1 MKSVMYFCCIIIN
14 QLIKNIMATEKQYKF
29 IFIDIFGND
38 TEEKIYQFA
47 NYKEAKM
54 HAKNL
59 LANANDNTEEII
71 VKLLKF

>member
-1 MKSVMYFCCIIIN
+1 MT
-14 QLIKNIMATEKQYKF
+14 KNKQYRF

-38 TEEKIYQFA
+38 TEEKIYEFA
-47 NYKEAKM
+47 NYKEARM